1 MGRKV
6 DECEDKHSV
15 VVITSALH
23 AEGRGFKPHCLY
35 SFYYIL
41 LLIMKPNNT
50 PTHKKYDDEE
60 TKGFIELQTVKEND
74 GKLSRLER
82 NVSAIK

>member
-1 MGRKV
+1 
-6 DECEDKHSV
+6 
-15 VVITSALH
+15 
-23 AEGRGFKPHCLY
+23 
-35 SFYYIL
+35 
-41 LLIMKPNNT
+41 MKPNHNT

-60 TKGFIELQTVKEND
+60 TKGFIELQTVKDND